1 MAEPIPPGIP
11 PADDFNTWAANPS
24 ADDALAAA
32 QAVAKELDQVTAP
45 FRPTL
50 AVDNDPR
57 PPDPF
62 ALRTLHILDQ
72 RHIPH
77 RQWLYGT
84 DLIRGFV
91 TLLVAPGGT
100 GKSSLLLA
108 MALALTTNRKLL
120 RTHIHQQ
127 CRVALLNLEDP
138 QHEIDRRLAAL
149 GMHYNI
155 ADADLAD
162 RLFISPP
169 DRGCRIAEAGPDG
182 FSVIHPDEE
191 PIIAEVRRNQI
202 DVLCVD
208 PFAETHSLEEN
219 SNPAMVK
226 AAAAWRRVAREGN
239 CSVVLAHHV
248 RKGPVDSIDA
258 ARGAKALS
266 DSARIGLLLS
276 TMTEDE
282 AESLGVDAD
291 DRLQYVRLDDAKAN
305 LAKRAGKAR
314 WFRLGEVIL
323 DNAQEPYQRGD
334 EVGVVESWEP
344 PNVWDD
350 MADANGILD
359 RIAAGPERGELYTD
373 SRRHPATRWAG
384 NVVVQEM
391 GCSPEQADKVINTW
405 LRNGV
410 LVATTYENG
419 NRKERRG
426 LQVNDTKRPT

>member
-1 MAEPIPPGIP
+1 MVDVSQMGPAE
-11 PADDFNTWAANPS
+11 
-24 ADDALAAA
+24 LAAHM
-32 QAVAKELDQVTAP
+32 AKLELVEEVNEATAP
-45 FRPTL
+45 FRPNL
-50 AVDNDPR
+50 VVDNDPR
-57 PPDPF
+57 PSAF
-62 ALRTLHILDQ
+62 ALRSLHIVDQ
-72 RHIPH
+72 HHIPH

-100 GKSSLLLA
+100 GKSSLILA

-120 RTHIHQQ
+120 NTHIHQQ

-138 QHEIDRRLAAL
+138 QHEIDRRLTAL
-149 GMHYNI
+149 AMHYNV
-155 ADADLAD
+155 ANSDLGD

-169 DRGCRIAEAGPDG
+169 DRGVRIAEAGPDG

-191 PIIAEVRRNQI
+191 PIIAEVRRNKI
-202 DVLCVD
+202 DVLAVD
-208 PFAETHSLEEN
+208 PFAETHALEEN

-239 CSVVLAHHV
+239 CSVILAHHV

-276 TMTEDE
+276 TMTEEE
-282 AESLGVDAD
+282 AENLGIPAD
-291 DRLQYVRLDDAKAN
+291 DRLRYVRLDDAKAN

-314 WFRLGEVIL
+314 WFQLSDVTL

-334 EVGVVESWEP
+334 EVGVVEAWEP
-344 PNVWDD
+344 PNVWNG
-350 MADANGILD
+350 MAEPNTILD
-359 RIAAGPERGELYTD
+359 RIAAGPEPGEQYTD

-384 NVVVQEM
+384 NVVTQEL
-391 GCSPEQADKVINTW
+391 GCSKDQAANVINTW
-405 LRNGV
+405 IKNGV
-410 LVATTYENG
+410 LVVTEYQDPHRNA
-419 NRKERRG
+419 RRG
-426 LQVNDTKRPT
+426 LRVDNARRPS

>member
-1 MAEPIPPGIP
+1 MVDVSQMGPAE
-11 PADDFNTWAANPS
+11 
-24 ADDALAAA
+24 LAAHM
-32 QAVAKELDQVTAP
+32 AKMAMVEELNEVTAP

-57 PPDPF
+57 PAGPF
-62 ALRTLHILDQ
+62 ALRNLHIVDQ
-72 RHIPH
+72 HQIPH

-100 GKSSLLLA
+100 GKSSLILA
-108 MALALTTNRKLL
+108 MALALTTNRRLL
-120 RTHIHQQ
+120 NTHIHQQ

-138 QHEIDRRLAAL
+138 QHEIDRRLTAL
-149 GMHYNI
+149 AMHYNV
-155 ADADLAD
+155 ANSDLGG

-169 DRGCRIAEAGPDG
+169 DRGVRIAEAGPDG

-202 DVLCVD
+202 DVLAVD
-208 PFAETHSLEEN
+208 PFAETHALEEN

-239 CSVVLAHHV
+239 CAVILAHHV
-248 RKGPVDSIDA
+248 RKGPVDNIDA

-276 TMTEDE
+276 TMSEEE
-282 AESLGVDAD
+282 AEKLGVPVD
-291 DRLQYVRLDDAKAN
+291 DRLGYVRLDDAKAN

-314 WFRLGEVIL
+314 WFQLSDVTL
-323 DNAQEPYQRGD
+323 DNAQDPYQRGD
-334 EVGVVESWEP
+334 EVGVVQAWEP
-344 PNVWDD
+344 PNVWDG
-350 MADANGILD
+350 MVDANAVLD
-359 RIAAGPERGELYTD
+359 RIAAGPEPGELYTD

-384 NVVVQEM
+384 NVVVSEL
-391 GCSPEQADKVINTW
+391 GCSPEQAATVINTW
-405 LRNGV
+405 LHNGV
-410 LVATTYENG
+410 LVVTSYENG

-426 LQVNDTKRPT
+426 LRVDDTRRPS

>member
-1 MAEPIPPGIP
+1 MVDVSQMGPAE
-11 PADDFNTWAANPS
+11 
-24 ADDALAAA
+24 LAAHM
-32 QAVAKELDQVTAP
+32 AKMKMVEELNEVTAP

-57 PPDPF
+57 PSGPF
-62 ALRTLHILDQ
+62 ALRCLQIVDQ
-72 RHIPH
+72 HQIPH

-100 GKSSLLLA
+100 GKSSLILA

-120 RTHIHQQ
+120 NTHIHQQ

-138 QHEIDRRLAAL
+138 QHEIDRRLTAL
-149 GMHYNI
+149 AMHYNV
-155 ADADLAD
+155 ANSDVGG

-169 DRGCRIAEAGPDG
+169 DRGVRIAEAGPDG

-202 DVLCVD
+202 DVLAVD
-208 PFAETHSLEEN
+208 PFAETHALEEN

-239 CSVVLAHHV
+239 CAVILAHHV
-248 RKGPVDSIDA
+248 RKGPVDNIDA

-276 TMTEDE
+276 TMTEEE
-282 AESLGVDAD
+282 AEKLGIPAD
-291 DRLQYVRLDDAKAN
+291 DRLGYVRLDDAKAN

-314 WFRLGEVIL
+314 WFKLSDVTL
-323 DNAQEPYQRGD
+323 DNAQDPYQRGD
-334 EVGVVESWEP
+334 EVGVVEFWEP
-344 PNVWDD
+344 PNVWDG

-359 RIAAGPERGELYTD
+359 RLAAGPEPGELYTD

-384 NVVVQEM
+384 NIVVQEI
-391 GCSPEQADKVINTW
+391 GCSPEQAANVIHTW
-405 LRNGV
+405 IRNGV
-410 LVATTYENG
+410 LEPCSYADKHRND
-419 NRKERRG
+419 RRG
-426 LQVNDTKRPT
+426 LRVNDARRPTS

>member
-1 MAEPIPPGIP
+1 MVDVSQLTPTEQ
-11 PADDFNTWAANPS
+11 AAYF
-24 ADDALAAA
+24 AKMDEAARVDNFTA
-32 QAVAKELDQVTAP
+32 Q

-50 AVDNDPR
+50 AVDNDPK
-57 PPDPF
+57 PASQF
-62 ALRTLHILDQ
+62 ALRSLQILDQ
-72 RHIPH
+72 RKIPH

-91 TLLVAPGGT
+91 TLLVAPGGS
-100 GKSSLLLA
+100 GKSSLILA
-108 MALALTTNRKLL
+108 MALALATNRRLL
-120 RTHIHQQ
+120 KTHIHQQ

-149 GMHYNI
+149 AMHYNI
-155 ADADLAD
+155 NNSDVGG

-169 DRGCRIAEAGPDG
+169 DRGVRIAEAGPDG
-182 FSVIHPDEE
+182 FSVIYPDEE
-191 PIIAEVRRNQI
+191 AIISEVRRNQI
-202 DVLCVD
+202 DVLGVD
-208 PFAETHSLEEN
+208 PFAESHALEEN

-239 CSVVLAHHV
+239 CSVILSHHV
-248 RKGPVDSIDA
+248 RKGPMDSIDA

-282 AESLGVDAD
+282 AGNLGICAD

-314 WFRLGEVIL
+314 WFKLSDVTL
-323 DNAQEPYQRGD
+323 DNAQDPYQRGD
-334 EVGVVESWEP
+334 EVGVVEAWDP
-344 PNVWDD
+344 PNVWDG
-350 MADANGILD
+350 MADANAILD
-359 RIAAGPERGELYTD
+359 KIAAGPEPGELYTD

-384 NVVVQEM
+384 NVVVSEL
-391 GCSPEQADKVINTW
+391 GYSPEQAATVISTW
-405 LRNGV
+405 IRNGV
-410 LVATTYENG
+410 LVMTTYENS

-426 LQVNDTKRPT
+426 LRVDDARRPT

>member
-1 MAEPIPPGIP
+1 MTDISNMSPTELAQLDEAERIH
-11 PADDFNTWAANPS
+11 AAK
-24 ADDALAAA
+24 
-32 QAVAKELDQVTAP
+32 QAVEEINAFTAP

-57 PPDPF
+57 PSDPF
-62 ALRTLHILDQ
+62 SLRNLHIRDQ
-72 RHIPH
+72 QRIPH

-84 DLIRGFV
+84 DLIRSFV

-100 GKSSLLLA
+100 GKSSLILA

-120 RTHIHQQ
+120 NTHIHQQ

-138 QHEIDRRLAAL
+138 QDEIDRRMAAL
-149 GMHYNI
+149 GAYYNI
-155 ADADLAD
+155 ADAHIED

-169 DRGCRIAEAGPDG
+169 DRGVRIAEAGPDG
-182 FSVIHPDEE
+182 FSVIYPDEE
-191 PIIAEVRRNQI
+191 AIIAEVRRNQI
-202 DVLCVD
+202 DVLAVD
-208 PFAETHSLEEN
+208 PFAETHALEEN

-239 CSVVLAHHV
+239 CSVLLSHHV
-248 RKGPVDSIDA
+248 RKGPVDSIEA

-276 TMTEDE
+276 TMTEKE
-282 AESLGVDAD
+282 AEALGITAD
-291 DRLQYVRLDDAKAN
+291 DRLRYVRLDDAKAN

-314 WFRLGEVIL
+314 WFQLSEVTL
-323 DNAQEPYQRGD
+323 DNAQPPYQRGD
-334 EVGVVESWEP
+334 EVGVVASWEP
-344 PNVWDD
+344 PDVWNG

-359 RIAAGPERGELYTD
+359 RIAAGPEPGELYTD

-384 NVVVQEM
+384 NVVIQELD
-391 GCSPEQADKVINTW
+391 CSPDQAANVINTW
-405 LRNGV
+405 LHNGV
-410 LVATTYENG
+410 LELTSYETG

-426 LQVNDTKRPT
+426 LRVNDARRPT

>member
-1 MAEPIPPGIP
+1 MVEPTRPDDWIDSPT
-11 PADDFNTWAANPS
+11 PADFDLKA
-24 ADDALAAA
+24 
-32 QAVAKELDQVTAP
+32 AKEMVAEVDAFTAP

-57 PPDPF
+57 PNDPF
-62 ALRTLHILDQ
+62 ALRNLHIVDQ
-72 RHIPH
+72 HRIPH

-84 DLIRGFV
+84 DLIRAFV
-91 TLLVAPGGT
+91 TLMVAPGGT
-100 GKSSLLLA
+100 GKSSLILA

-149 GMHYNI
+149 AMHYNI
-155 ADADLAD
+155 TDADLAD

-169 DRGCRIAEAGPDG
+169 DRGVRIAEAGPDG
-182 FSVIHPDEE
+182 FSVIYPDEE
-191 PIIAEVRRNQI
+191 AIIAEVRRNQI
-202 DVLCVD
+202 DVLAVD
-208 PFAETHSLEEN
+208 PFAETHALEEN

-239 CSVVLAHHV
+239 CSVILAHHV

-282 AESLGVDAD
+282 AESLGIPAD

-314 WFRLGEVIL
+314 WFRLSEVTL

-334 EVGVVESWEP
+334 EVGVVEAWEP
-344 PNVWDD
+344 PSVWDG

-359 RIAAGPERGELYTD
+359 RIAAGPEPGELYTD

-384 NVVVQEM
+384 NIVIQEL
-391 GCSPEQADKVINTW
+391 GCSPDQAANVISTW
-405 LRNGV
+405 MANGV
-410 LVATTYENG
+410 LEVASYENG

-426 LQVNDTKRPT
+426 LRVNNVRRPT